1 MVTPVKRVPIHLQSA
16 QNRILIKNGTVVN
29 HDGEQQID
37 VYIED
42 TTVRMVGNHLIIP
55 GGTRTIDATGKY
67 IMPGG
72 VDLNV
77 HLQRPGYGTQTID
90 DFYQGTK
97 AALAGGTTMIMDMVV
112 PAPGETLIE
121 AFAKWRKWADE
132 KVCCDYALKLQLA
145 GDTNLDQ
152 LEDLVTPEV
161 GINTFQI
168 DMAGEH
174 KMTDKEIMAAMDKIA
189 GLGGLA
195 MLYAENG
202 AIIQESEV
210 KMTASGVEGPEGH
223 AMSHPEEAQTE
234 AVMRGCVLANAAE
247 CPLYVT
253 SVMSG
258 AAANIIKHRQ
268 EKGYVVSGEVTPSA
282 LVCDGSNYWNQSW
295 VHSAAYV
302 CTPPIREG
310 EKENLLE
317 AAGEGSLSVLASH
330 HKPYNSKQKALG
342 ATCFKMIPK
351 GVIGI
356 EERLPLL
363 WTNGVV
369 TGKLT
374 KSQFVSLVSTQPAK
388 LINAFPQ
395 KGRIEVG
402 ADADLII
409 WDPEVSKTLGK
420 QDGRLS
426 KCDQSIYEGME
437 IKGGPEYVLVRGRL
451 VKDQDIFRPMQGFG
465 LYRELEPFNHDLY
478 DRIRLQ
484 KESMPVRAVQRTP
497 MDLPMTNGASSDE
510 MPPPEP
516 EDDDKPSDQQRSSV
530 DLTSHPDTPD
540 FETSRASS
548 ARSSVRV
555 RAPPGGASSGFW

>member
-29 HDGEQQID
+29 HDGEQQADI
-37 VYIED
+37 YIED
-42 TTVRMVGNHLIIP
+42 STVRMVGNHLIIP
-55 GGTRTIDATGKY
+55 GGTRTIDATGKF
-67 IMPGG
+67 ILPGG

-90 DFYQGTK
+90 DFYQGSK

-112 PAPGETLIE
+112 PAADETPIE
-121 AFAKWRKWADE
+121 AFGKWRKWADD
-132 KVCCDYALKLQLA
+132 KVCCDYALKMQLS
-145 GDTNLDQ
+145 GDMNLDQ

-174 KMTDKEIMAAMDKIA
+174 KMNDKQIMAALDKVA

-195 MLYAENG
+195 MMYAENS
-202 AIIQESEV
+202 AIIQECEN
-210 KMTASGVEGPEGH
+210 KMNAAGVEGPEGH

-234 AVMRGCVLANAAE
+234 AVMRGCVLANASE

-253 SVMSG
+253 NIMSG
-258 AAANIIKHRQ
+258 AAADIIRRRKA
-268 EKGYVVSGEVTPSA
+268 KGYVVTGEVTPASIS
-282 LVCDGSNYWNQSW
+282 CDGENYWNQSW

-302 CTPPIREG
+302 CTPPLSKG
-310 EKENLLE
+310 ETENLLNCTADSSIE
-317 AAGEGSLSVLASH
+317 VFSSH

-342 ATCFKMIPK
+342 ATNFKLIPK
-351 GVIGI
+351 GVIGV
-356 EERLPLL
+356 EERLSIL
-363 WTNGVV
+363 WTKGVE
-369 TGKLT
+369 TGKI
-374 KSQFVSLVSTQPAK
+374 SRPQFVSLISTNPAK

-395 KGRIEVG
+395 KGVIEVG
-402 ADADLII
+402 ADADLVI
-409 WDPEVSKTLGK
+409 WNPDVDKTLGK
-420 QDGRLS
+420 EEQLS
-426 KCDQSIYEGME
+426 KCDQSIFQGMKV
-437 IKGGPEYVLVRGRL
+437 KGAAEYVLCRGRL

-465 LYRELEPFNHDLY
+465 LYRELEPFNADLY
-478 DRIRLQ
+478 DKIREQ
-484 KESMPVRAVQRTP
+484 KENMPVRAVKRTP
-497 MDLPMTNGASSDE
+497 VDLPVANGATPEE

-516 EDDDKPSDQQRSSV
+516 ADDEKPSDQQRSSV

-540 FETSRASS
+540 FDTSRASS